1 MVFPSCIRSVFVS
14 QLCMAV
20 AAEPALALRATLD
33 GKNFDGIVLER
44 GKTSGDADTL
54 IFKDGRFRS
63 TACDQFGYEDG
74 PNTST
79 TSGENVGNVLVNP
92 AVALPFIDFE
102 RPNRLR
108 INGSGAIVKDDR
120 LLASVTGAQ
129 FVVRARTV
137 RIFPNCPRHIYRMA
151 VARDFPCVPRAGYVP
166 PVPKWKRFDEFH

>member
-92 AVALPFIDFE
+92 PVALPFIDFE

-108 INGSGAIVKDDR
+108 VNGSGAIVKDDR
-120 LLASVTGAQ
+120 LLASLTGAQ
-129 FVVRARTV
+129 FVVRAPQCASFRT
-137 RIFPNCPRHIYRMA
+137 
-151 VARDFPCVPRAGYVP
+151 ARATSIAWPSPGTSPACHAQ
-166 PVPKWKRFDEFH
+166 